1 MSGFTLEDADSS
13 IVLNISASVTSYY
26 LKGRFSWPGI
36 RLIQD

>member
-26 LKGRFSWPGI
+26 LKGRFPGQG
-36 RLIQD
+36 LD